1 MHATMRL
8 SLCTLGCFINR
19 QFTGTSFLA
28 ISTRSNVLTCG
39 RMQSRWPV
47 AQNARGT
54 DLDYRPARA
63 NLIPSAKEGDVHG
76 A

>member
-1 MHATMRL
+1 MRL

-19 QFTGTSFLA
+19 QFAGTSFLA

-39 RMQSRWPV
+39 PMQSLWPV
-47 AQNARGT
+47 A
-54 DLDYRPARA
+54 
-63 NLIPSAKEGDVHG
+63 SAI